1 MFKWGKE
8 QETSFALL
16 KEKLSTTPMLVLPSI
31 NLLFEVKCDA
41 SGKGINFFPSQ
52 EEWLIE
58 YMSEKLKEAW
68 QKWSNYDQE
77 FYAIL
82 KTSKSWGPH
91 LIQKKF
97 VFYNDHQV
105 LKYFNS

>member
-52 EEWLIE
+52 EE
-58 YMSEKLKEAW
+58 
-68 QKWSNYDQE
+68 
-77 FYAIL
+77 
-82 KTSKSWGPH
+82 
-91 LIQKKF
+91 
-97 VFYNDHQV
+97 
-105 LKYFNS
+105 